1 MKKELCIKQ
10 IYDDFINKVILTEI
24 EEQVLDL
31 YIKDISI
38 VSMAD
43 RLSVGTTTISRTIA
57 ILKDKYKKYKQLE
70 IEKLRILDGVN

>member
-24 EEQVLDL
+24 EKQVLDL
-31 YIKDISI
+31 YVRDISI